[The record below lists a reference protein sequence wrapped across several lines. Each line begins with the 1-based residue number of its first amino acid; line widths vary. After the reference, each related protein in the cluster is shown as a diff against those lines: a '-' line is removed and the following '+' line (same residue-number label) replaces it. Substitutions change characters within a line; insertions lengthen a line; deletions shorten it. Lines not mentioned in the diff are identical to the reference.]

1 MNYLSNFSHI
11 YVEDGIYENAFT
23 QEILAKFPKSEII
36 KIRHYKDSFNRYSQ
50 NFRTQKNSQKL
61 ILARKEKPF
70 LYPVSDLIQKQGYK
84 NFYYATTMLNCI
96 YDCHY
101 CFLQGMYPSANVV
114 LFVNIEDFFEEVKEK
129 LENIG
134 TEKLFISIS
143 YDTDVLAVENLFSIS
158 KKWIKF
164 AKEYK
169 NLVIEIRT
177 KSVNVDSI
185 LDDLNENILLSFSLS
200 PEKVADKYEIKT
212 PNLEKR
218 ITAIKK
224 VISKGYKPSIAIDP
238 VIKIENYREIYDK
251 FIDYI
256 FTRINPDDLE
266 SVIFGVMRMNSSQQK
281 SIKKSGLISD
291 ILYYPYE
298 VKNGVMTYYDKNEI
312 IKFIESKLLK
322 YHKNI
327 FYV

>member
-11 YVEDGIYENAFT
+11 YVEEEIMDNIYT
-23 QEILAKFPKSEII
+23 KEILNKFPNSKVI
-36 KIRHYKDSFNRYSQ
+36 KIKHYKDSFSRYSQ

-61 ILARKEKPF
+61 ILAKKEKPF
-70 LYPVSDLIQKQGYK
+70 LYPVSDLIQKQGYE

-114 LFVNIEDFFEEVKEK
+114 LFVNIEDFFEEVKDK
-129 LENIG
+129 LKEVG
-134 TEKLFISIS
+134 DEKLFVSIS
-143 YDTDVLAVENLFSIS
+143 YDTDVLAVENLFGMA
-158 KKWIKF
+158 KKWIDF
-164 AKEYK
+164 AKNYE

-177 KSVNVDSI
+177 KSVNLDSI
-185 LDDLNENILLSFSLS
+185 LDELNENILLSFSLS
-200 PEKVADKYEIKT
+200 PDVVANRYEIKT

-218 ITAIKK
+218 VNAIKK

-238 VIKIENYREIYDK
+238 ILKVENYEKVYNE
-251 FIDYI
+251 FIEYI
-256 FTRINPDDLE
+256 FQEINPKDLE
-266 SVIFGVMRMNSSQQK
+266 SIIFGVMRMNSSQYK

-298 VKNGVMTYYDKNEI
+298 TKNGVMTYSNKIEI
-312 IKFIESKLLK
+312 INFIENKLLQ
-322 YHKNI
+322 YHENI

>member
-11 YVEDGIYENAFT
+11 YVEEEIYENSFT
-23 QEILAKFPKSEII
+23 QEILNKFPNSKII
-36 KIRHYKDSFNRYSQ
+36 KISHYKDSFNRYSQ
-50 NFRTQKNSQKL
+50 NFRIQKNSQKL
-61 ILARKEKPF
+61 ILAKKDKPF
-70 LYPVSDLIQKQGYK
+70 LYDVSDLIQKQGYK
-84 NFYYATTMLNCI
+84 HFYYATTMLNCV

-114 LFVNIEDFFEEVKEK
+114 LFVNIEDFFEEVKERLK
-129 LENIG
+129 ELKD
-134 TEKLFISIS
+134 EKLFVSIS
-143 YDTDVLAVENLFSIS
+143 YDTDVLAVENMFGVA
-158 KKWIKF
+158 KKWIEF

-185 LDDLNENILLSFSLS
+185 IDELNENILLSFSLS
-200 PEKVADKYEIKT
+200 PQIVIDKYEKKT
-212 PNLEKR
+212 PSLEKR
-218 ITAIKK
+218 IKAIKK

-238 VIKIENYREIYDK
+238 VLKVENYRKIYDE
-251 FIDYI
+251 FID
-256 FTRINPDDLE
+256 FVFSEINPNSLE

-281 SIKKSGLISD
+281 AIKKSGLVSD

-298 VKNGVMTYYDKNEI
+298 TKNGVMTYKDKNELI
-312 IKFIESKLLK
+312 NFIENKLLQ